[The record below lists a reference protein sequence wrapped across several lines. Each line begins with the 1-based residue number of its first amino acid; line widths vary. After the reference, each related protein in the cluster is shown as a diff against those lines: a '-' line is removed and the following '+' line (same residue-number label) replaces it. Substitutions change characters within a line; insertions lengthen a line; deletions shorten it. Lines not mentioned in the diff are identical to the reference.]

1 MEKQKFNS
9 IEDLVFNKSFREW
22 ILNGDIAN
30 ADFWEKWLLD
40 NPHKKEIL
48 NHSKAI
54 MYALSVNHNKLSDQE
69 ISSEINK
76 ILKKIENNNIDTVPV
91 ESFSGDEK
99 IIQIKSFFSHRR
111 VWVGAAA
118 ILIIFFISW
127 YKIFNKDD
135 TKMVTSSYY
144 ELPVGGNSTVSIEQV
159 NHSDSIQTVNLS
171 DGSLVLLSPKSKLTF
186 SENSSRNKREV
197 YLTGE
202 AFFLVSKN
210 PLKPFFVYTKNMV
223 TKVLG
228 TSFRVKAYD
237 TDKKASVEVK
247 TGKVSVY
254 KKENFTDANIES
266 NKLDGIIITPNQK
279 MVYDFKSDQLT
290 KTIVEKPVMVEPVI
304 QNTFVFDGTPVK
316 DVFNKLEEA
325 YGIRIM
331 YDEDLLAS
339 CSLSA
344 TLGNE
349 GFYEKLS
356 LICKAINAS
365 YEIIDGNI
373 FITSRGC
380 K

>member
-1 MEKQKFNS
+1 MEKQNFNS
-9 IEDLVFNKSFREW
+9 IEDLIFNKSFREW
-22 ILNGDIAN
+22 ILNADSIS
-30 ADFWEKWLLD
+30 ADFWEKWAHK

-54 MYALSVNHNKLSDQE
+54 VYALSVNHSKLSHE
-69 ISSEINK
+69 EVSSEINEILQK
-76 ILKKIENNNIDTVPV
+76 IDRNVNTTPA
-91 ESFSGDEK
+91 ESFSGAVK
-99 IIQIKSFFSHRR
+99 VIQFKPFLTQRR

-118 ILIIFFISW
+118 ILLLCFVSL
-127 YKIFNKDD
+127 YNVFNRDD
-135 TKMVTSSYY
+135 SKMLSSAYY

-159 NHSDSIQTVNLS
+159 NNSDSVQHVYLS
-171 DGSLVLLSPKSKLTF
+171 DGSKVLLSRKSKLTF
-186 SENSSRNKREV
+186 SENSSSNKREV

-202 AFFLVSKN
+202 AFFQVIKN
-210 PLKPFFVYTKNMV
+210 PAKPFFVYTKNMI

-228 TSFRVKAYD
+228 TSFRIKAYD

-254 KKENFTDANIES
+254 KKDNFIDVNIES
-266 NKLDGIIITPNQK
+266 NKLDGMIVMPNQK
-279 MVYDFKSDQLT
+279 IVYDFKSDQLN
-290 KTIVEKPVMVEPVI
+290 KTIVEKPALVEPAI
-304 QNTFVFDGTPVK
+304 QNSFVFDATPVK
-316 DVFNKLEEA
+316 EVFKILEDA

-349 GFYEKLS
+349 DFYEKII

-373 FITSRGC
+373 FITSNGC

>member
-1 MEKQKFNS
+1 MEKQNFNS

-30 ADFWEKWLLD
+30 ADFWEKWVLD

-54 MYALSVNHNKLSDQE
+54 MYALSINHNKLSDQE

-76 ILKKIENNNIDTVPV
+76 ILKKIENNNIDNVPV
-91 ESFSGDEK
+91 ESFSGDGK
-99 IIQIKSFFSHRR
+99 IIQVKSFFAHRR

-144 ELPVGGNSTVSIEQV
+144 ELPLGGNSTVSIEQV
-159 NHSDSIQTVNLS
+159 NHSDSIQKVNLS
-171 DGSLVLLSPKSKLTF
+171 DGSIVLLSPKSKLTF
-186 SENSSRNKREV
+186 SENSSNSKREV

-202 AFFLVSKN
+202 AFFQVAKN

-228 TSFRVKAYD
+228 TSFRIKAYD
-237 TDKKASVEVK
+237 NDKNASVEVK

-254 KKENFTDANIES
+254 KKENFTDANIKS
-266 NKLDGIIITPNQK
+266 NKLDGIIVTPNQE
-279 MVYDFKSDQLT
+279 MVYDFKSDQLI
-290 KTIVEKPVMVEPVI
+290 KSIVEQPALVEQAI
-304 QNTFVFDGTPVK
+304 KNKFVFDATPVK
-316 DVFNKLEEA
+316 EVFKELEDA

-331 YDEDLLAS
+331 YDEDILAS

-349 GFYEKLS
+349 GFYKKIS

-373 FITSRGC
+373 FITSKGC

>member
-1 MEKQKFNS
+1 MEKQFNS

-30 ADFWEKWLLD
+30 ADFWEKWVLD

-76 ILKKIENNNIDTVPV
+76 ILKKIENNNIDNVPV
-91 ESFSGDEK
+91 ESYSGDGK

-159 NHSDSIQTVNLS
+159 NHSDSIQKVNLS

-186 SENSSRNKREV
+186 SENSSNSKREV

-202 AFFLVSKN
+202 AFFQVAKN
-210 PLKPFFVYTKNMV
+210 PLKPFFVFTKNMV

-228 TSFRVKAYD
+228 TSFRIKAYD
-237 TDKKASVEVK
+237 YDKTASVEVR

-254 KKENFTDANIES
+254 KKENFTEANIKS
-266 NKLDGIIITPNQK
+266 NTLDGIIVTPNQK

-290 KTIVEKPVMVEPVI
+290 KTIIEKPVLLEPVV
-304 QNTFVFDGTPVK
+304 QHNFVFDGTPVK
-316 DVFNKLEEA
+316 DVFKLLEDA

-339 CSLSA
+339 CSLTA
-344 TLGNE
+344 TFGNE
-349 GFYEKLS
+349 GFYEKIS

-373 FITSRGC
+373 VITSRGC

>member
-1 MEKQKFNS
+1 MEKQNFNS

-30 ADFWEKWLLD
+30 ADFWEKWVLD

-91 ESFSGDEK
+91 EPFPGDGK
-99 IIQIKSFFSHRR
+99 IIQIKSFFSQRR

-127 YKIFNKDD
+127 YKIFNKDE

-186 SENSSRNKREV
+186 SENSSNSKREV

-202 AFFLVSKN
+202 AFFQVTKN

-228 TSFRVKAYD
+228 TSFRIKAYD
-237 TDKKASVEVK
+237 NDKNASVEVK

-254 KKENFTDANIES
+254 KKENFTVANIKS
-266 NKLDGIIITPNQK
+266 NKLDGIIVTPNQE
-279 MVYDFKSDQLT
+279 MVYDFKSDQLI
-290 KTIVEKPVMVEPVI
+290 KSIVEQPALVEPTI
-304 QNTFVFDGTPVK
+304 KNNFVFDATPVK
-316 DVFNKLEEA
+316 EVFKELEDA

-331 YDEDLLAS
+331 YDEDILAS

-349 GFYEKLS
+349 GFYKKIS

-373 FITSRGC
+373 FITSKGC